1 MSNARTFQ
9 PDVIADVVT
18 NPASPGVVALTT
30 LNAPVLPD
38 GCGAFVL
45 SNRTFYRLNKASTD
59 TPQGGAVGGLVAAMG
74 GGNWVP
80 VSGSQGS
87 AEIVN
92 FGDLQAALNGQSNF
106 NSIVGTFVAQQQ
118 GAEWGIN
125 TSTGELTW
133 RGPSAQKFLVNLS
146 VSLYNTTTVIPT
158 LIGLSVNG
166 AAVSD
171 ALKSKATSPVATG
184 ANAVYQLGL
193 TGILTLDQDDTVIA
207 LCAGSTSDV
216 TMPFFQLTLVPL
228 N

>member
-1 MSNARTFQ
+1 MSNARTYQ

-18 NPASPGVVALTT
+18 NPSSPGVVALTT
-30 LNAPVLPD
+30 LAAPILPD

-45 SNRTFYRLNKASTD
+45 SNRTFYRLNKQSTD
-59 TPQGGAVGGLVAAMG
+59 TPQGGASGGIVAAMG
-74 GGNWVP
+74 GGNWEP
-80 VSGSQGS
+80 VSGSQAS

-92 FGDLQAALNGQSNF
+92 FGDLAAALNGQSNF
-106 NSIVGTFVAQQQ
+106 NSIIGTFVAEQQ

-133 RGPSAQKFLVNLS
+133 RGPSGQKFLLNLS
-146 VSLYNTTTVIPT
+146 ASLYNTTTVIPT
-158 LIGLSVNG
+158 LLGISING
-166 AAVSD
+166 DAVSD

-184 ANAVYQLGL
+184 SDAVYQIGL
-193 TGILTLDQDDTVIA
+193 TGIVTLDQGDTLNA

-216 TMPFFQLTLVPL
+216 TFPFFQLTLVPL